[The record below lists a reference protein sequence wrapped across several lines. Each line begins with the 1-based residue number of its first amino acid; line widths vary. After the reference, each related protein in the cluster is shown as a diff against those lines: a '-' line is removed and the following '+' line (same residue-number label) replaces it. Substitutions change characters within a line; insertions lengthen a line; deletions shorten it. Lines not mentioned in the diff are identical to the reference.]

1 LRNASIADGVKSGA
15 LILPLQSKAKRRTE
29 REQRRKVERKSQ
41 KEKKKPRPKEL
52 LLQGNEAVVEGALRA
67 GCRFFAGYPITPATE
82 ISEILS
88 TRLPLVDG
96 TFIQMED
103 EIASLG
109 AVIGAS
115 LAGVKAMTA
124 TSGPGFSLMQENL
137 GFAII
142 AEVPCVVVDVMRGGP
157 STGLP
162 TSPSQ
167 SDVMQARWGTHGDHP
182 IIVLSAS
189 TVRECYDMTIRAF
202 NFSEKFRTPVILLI
216 DEVVGHMREKIAL
229 GDQNEIEIFNRVK
242 PTMPPEWYIP
252 YEDTPSGIPSMANFG
267 EGYRYHVTGLT
278 HDIRGFP
285 TSRPDEIGPFIARLH
300 RKISQHFS
308 EIQIGEFF
316 QTEDAEITVVAY
328 GCVARSAKR
337 AVIEAREKG
346 MKVGLLKL
354 MTLWPFMRSAVEKVL
369 QTSKALIVPEMN
381 MGQISREVKRVNRG
395 ITKVVA
401 LNKVDGTIITPGE
414 ILDRMMEI
422 SDARSN

>member
-1 LRNASIADGVKSGA
+1 MKKQG
-15 LILPLQSKAKRRTE
+15 
-29 REQRRKVERKSQ
+29 QR
-41 KEKKKPRPKEL
+41 EKKKSPRREL

-88 TRLPLVDG
+88 VKLPQVDG

-115 LAGVKAMTA
+115 LAGVKSMTA

-142 AEVPCVVVDVMRGGP
+142 AEVPCVIVNVMRGGP

-189 TVRECYDMTIRAF
+189 TVRECYDITIWAF
-202 NFSEKFRTPVILLI
+202 NLSEKFRIPVIVLI
-216 DEVVGHMREKIAL
+216 DEVVAHMREKIVL
-229 GDQNEIEIFNRVK
+229 SDEEEIKIFNRVK

-252 YEDTPSGIPSMANFG
+252 FEDTASGVPAMANFG

-285 TSRPDEIGPFIARLH
+285 TSREDEIGPFIARLH

-308 EIQIGEFF
+308 EIQMAEYI
-316 QTEDAEITVVAY
+316 QTEDAEMTIVAY

-337 AVIEAREKG
+337 AVVEAREKG
-346 MKVGLLKL
+346 IKVGLLKL
-354 MTLWPFMRSAVEKVL
+354 MTIWPFMRSAVEKVL
-369 QTSKALIVPEMN
+369 QTSKVLIVPEMN

-395 ITKVVA
+395 IAKILT
-401 LNKVDGTIITPGE
+401 LNKVDGTIITPQE
-414 ILDRMMEI
+414 ILNRIMEV
-422 SDARSN
+422 S

>member
-1 LRNASIADGVKSGA
+1 VKR
-15 LILPLQSKAKRRTE
+15 QS
-29 REQRRKVERKSQ
+29 QR
-41 KEKKKPRPKEL
+41 EKKKSPQREL

-82 ISEILS
+82 ISEVLS
-88 TRLPLVDG
+88 VRLPQVEG

-142 AEVPCVVVDVMRGGP
+142 AEVPCVLVNVMRGGP

-189 TVRECYDMTIRAF
+189 TVRECYDITIWAF
-202 NFSEKFRTPVILLI
+202 NLSEKFRTPVIVLI
-216 DEVVGHMREKIAL
+216 DEVVAHMREKIVL
-229 GDQNEIEIFNRVK
+229 SDEEEIKIFNRVK

-252 YEDTPSGIPSMANFG
+252 FQDTPSGVPAMANFG

-285 TSRPDEIGPFIARLH
+285 TSRQDEIGPLIARLH

-308 EIQIGEFF
+308 EIQMAEYF
-316 QTEDAEITVVAY
+316 QTEDAEMTIVAY

-337 AVIEAREKG
+337 AVVEAREKG
-346 MKVGLLKL
+346 IRVGLLKL
-354 MTLWPFMRSAVEKVL
+354 MTIWPFMRSAVEKVL
-369 QTSKALIVPEMN
+369 QTSKVLIVPEMN

-395 ITKVVA
+395 IAKVLT
-401 LNKVDGTIITPGE
+401 LNKVDGTIITPQE
-414 ILDRMMEI
+414 ILNRILEV
-422 SDARSN
+422 S

>member
-1 LRNASIADGVKSGA
+1 VEKQN
-15 LILPLQSKAKRRTE
+15 
-29 REQRRKVERKSQ
+29 QR
-41 KEKKKPRPKEL
+41 KKKSRQKEL
-52 LLQGNEAVVEGALRA
+52 LLQGNEAIVEGALRA

-88 TRLPLVDG
+88 VKLPQVDG

-142 AEVPCVVVDVMRGGP
+142 AEVPCVIVNVMRGGP

-162 TSPSQ
+162 TYPSQ

-189 TVRECYDMTIRAF
+189 TVRECYDVTIKAF
-202 NFSEKFRTPVILLI
+202 NFSERFRTPVIVLI
-216 DEVVGHMREKIAL
+216 DEVVGHMREKMVVD
-229 GDQNEIEIFNRVK
+229 DQEPIEIFNRIK
-242 PTMPPEWYIP
+242 PTVPPEWYIP
-252 YEDTPSGIPSMANFG
+252 YEDTPTGVPAMANFG

-285 TSRPDEIGPFIARLH
+285 TSRPDEIGPFISRLH

-308 EIQIGEFF
+308 EIQMAEYF
-316 QTEDAEITVVAY
+316 QAEDAEITIVAY

-337 AVIEAREKG
+337 AVVEAREKG
-346 MKVGLLKL
+346 IRVGLLKL
-354 MTLWPFMRSAVEKVL
+354 TTIWPFMRAAVEKIL
-369 QTSKALIVPEMN
+369 QTSKILIVPEMN

-395 ITKVVA
+395 VAKVITI
-401 LNKVDGTIITPGE
+401 NKVDGTIITPPE
-414 ILDRMMEI
+414 ILNRIMEVA
-422 SDARSN
+422 S

>member
-1 LRNASIADGVKSGA
+1 M
-15 LILPLQSKAKRRTE
+15 
-29 REQRRKVERKSQ
+29 
-41 KEKKKPRPKEL
+41 

-88 TRLPLVDG
+88 VKLPQVNG

-109 AVIGAS
+109 AVVGAS
-115 LAGVKAMTA
+115 LAGAKSMTA

-137 GFAII
+137 GFALI
-142 AEVPCVVVDVMRGGP
+142 AEVPCVIVNVMRGGP

-162 TSPSQ
+162 TFPSQ

-182 IIVLSAS
+182 AIVLSAS
-189 TVRECYDMTIRAF
+189 TVRECYDMTIKSF
-202 NFSEKFRTPVILLI
+202 NLSEKFRTPVILLI
-216 DEVVGHMREKIAL
+216 DEVIAHMREKMAL
-229 GDQNEIEIFNRVK
+229 SGDEEIFNRVK
-242 PTMPPEWYIP
+242 PTVPPEWYIP
-252 YEDTPSGIPSMANFG
+252 YEDTPSGIPAMANFG

-285 TSRPDEIGPFIARLH
+285 TSRADEIGPFISRLH

-308 EIQIGEFF
+308 EIQMFEFF
-316 QTEDAEITVVAY
+316 QTEDAEITIVAY

-346 MKVGLLKL
+346 INVGLLKL
-354 MTLWPFMRSAVEKVL
+354 LTLWPFARSAVDKVL
-369 QTSKALIVPEMN
+369 QTSKILIVPEMN

-395 ITKVVA
+395 AAKVFT
-401 LNKVDGTIITPGE
+401 LNKVDGTIITPKE
-414 ILDRMMEI
+414 ILNRMAEV
-422 SDARSN
+422 S

>member
-1 LRNASIADGVKSGA
+1 MKKPSRKE
-15 LILPLQSKAKRRTE
+15 RRAG
-29 REQRRKVERKSQ
+29 Q
-41 KEKKKPRPKEL
+41 KEA

-88 TRLPLVDG
+88 VKLPLVDG

-115 LAGVKAMTA
+115 LAGNKSMTA

-137 GFAII
+137 GFAVI
-142 AEVPCVVVDVMRGGP
+142 AEVPCVIVNVMRGGP

-162 TSPSQ
+162 TSPAQ
-167 SDVMQARWGTHGDHP
+167 GDVMQTRWGTHGDHP

-189 TVRECYDMTIRAF
+189 TVRECYDVTIQAF
-202 NFSEKFRTPVILLI
+202 NFSEKFRNPVIILI
-216 DEVVGHMREKIAL
+216 DEVIAHMREKVTFSEEE
-229 GDQNEIEIFNRVK
+229 EIEIFDRIK
-242 PTMPPEWYIP
+242 PTVPPEWYIP
-252 YEDTPSGIPSMANFG
+252 YEDTPRGVPAMANFG

-285 TSRPDEIGPFIARLH
+285 TSRPDEIGPLIARLH

-308 EIQIGEFF
+308 EIQMAEYD
-316 QTEDAEITVVAY
+316 QTEDAGITIIAY
-328 GCVARSAKR
+328 GSVARSAKR
-337 AVIEAREKG
+337 AVKEARGKG

-354 MTLWPFMRSAVEKVL
+354 ITLWPFMRSAVEKVL
-369 QTSKALIVPEMN
+369 QASKVLIVPEMN
-381 MGQISREVKRVNRG
+381 MGQVSREVKRVSRG
-395 ITKVVA
+395 MARVLTI
-401 LNKVDGTIITPGE
+401 NKVDGTIITPDE
-414 ILDRMMEI
+414 ILEKIREAE
-422 SDARSN
+422 S

>member
-1 LRNASIADGVKSGA
+1 
-15 LILPLQSKAKRRTE
+15 
-29 REQRRKVERKSQ
+29 VERKSQ
-41 KEKKKPRPKEL
+41 REKKKSHRKEL

-88 TRLPLVDG
+88 VKLPQVDG

-142 AEVPCVVVDVMRGGP
+142 AEVPCVIVNVMRGGP

-162 TSPSQ
+162 TFPAQ
-167 SDVMQARWGTHGDHP
+167 GDVMQARWGTHGDHP
-182 IIVLSAS
+182 IIALSAS
-189 TVRECYDMTIRAF
+189 TVRECYDVTIKAF
-202 NFSEKFRTPVILLI
+202 NLSEKFRTPVILLL
-216 DEVVGHMREKIAL
+216 DEVVAHMREKMVL
-229 GDQNEIEIFNRVK
+229 DDQEEIEILNRVK
-242 PTMPPEWYIP
+242 PTVPPEWYIP
-252 YEDTPSGIPSMANFG
+252 YEDTPMGVPAMANFG
-267 EGYRYHVTGLT
+267 EGFRYHVTGLT

-308 EIQIGEFF
+308 EIQIAEFY
-316 QTEDAEITVVAY
+316 QTEDAEITVIAY

-337 AVIEAREKG
+337 AVRDAREKG

-354 MTLWPFMRSAVEKVL
+354 TTIWPFMRSSVEKVL
-369 QTSKALIVPEMN
+369 QTSKILIVPEMN

-395 ITKVVA
+395 VAKVIT
-401 LNKVDGTIITPGE
+401 LSKVDGTIITPPE
-414 ILDRMMEI
+414 ILNRMMGV
-422 SDARSN
+422 S